1 MIFWIASY
9 PKSGNT
15 WLRALLSAYYFTSDG
30 FFSNNDLLKKIS
42 QFPEKKHFENFEYK
56 KEIAGE
62 TSKLWI
68 KAQELIN
75 QDKKIKF
82 FKTHSFLGNYKGN
95 EFTSPETTLGAIY
108 IIRDP
113 RNVFTSIKNHYSLD
127 NEKALKMI
135 TDKTRSLMSNN
146 GSHASLTYISSW
158 AENYLSWLRNNKF
171 RRLFVKYE
179 DLIENRY
186 ETFRDLIVF
195 TNTLMNNVE
204 GVNKLK
210 LQKAIETTNFNVLK
224 KKEMSENFENSDSSF
239 KNWRKF
245 HSENKNLFFN
255 LGPENNWKKILNT
268 KISKEIEINFK
279 KQMEELEYL

>member
-1 MIFWIASY
+1 MIIWLASY

-15 WLRALLSAYYFTSDG
+15 YVRAFLSAYYFSDNG
-30 FFSNNDLLKKIS
+30 QFDFSQIS
-42 QFPEKKHFENFEYK
+42 NIDQFPHEKFFNQKVNNFDE
-56 KEIAGE
+56 A
-62 TSKLWI
+62 SKLWVPI
-68 KAQELIN
+68 QKKIN
-75 QDKKIKF
+75 HDKKIRF

-224 KKEMSENFENSDSSF
+224 KKEMSEAFDGSDSSF

-255 LGPENNWKKILNT
+255 LGPENDWKKNLEKEFAE
-268 KISKEIEINFK
+268 KIETNFEKEMK
-279 KQMEELEYL
+279 KLKYL